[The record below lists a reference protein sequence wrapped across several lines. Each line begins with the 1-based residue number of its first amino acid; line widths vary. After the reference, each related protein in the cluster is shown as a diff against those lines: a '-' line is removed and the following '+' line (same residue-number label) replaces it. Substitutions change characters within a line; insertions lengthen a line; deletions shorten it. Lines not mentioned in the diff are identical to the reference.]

1 MREHATPNAVPVSQ
15 KGDNLIWRRRT
26 RKELSHARLILG

>member
-15 KGDNLIWRRRT
+15 KGDNLIWRRT